1 MADTPSSPAPAP
13 GGPAFT
19 IDLVSQIDVAYWCQ
33 IFDVSPEQLREA
45 VQQVGHE
52 AVDVARYLR
61 GKR

>member
-1 MADTPSSPAPAP
+1 MADTPSSPAT
-13 GGPAFT
+13 GRPAFT
-19 IDLVSQIDVAYWCQ
+19 IDLVSQIDVDYWCQ

-52 AVDVARYLR
+52 AIDVARYLR